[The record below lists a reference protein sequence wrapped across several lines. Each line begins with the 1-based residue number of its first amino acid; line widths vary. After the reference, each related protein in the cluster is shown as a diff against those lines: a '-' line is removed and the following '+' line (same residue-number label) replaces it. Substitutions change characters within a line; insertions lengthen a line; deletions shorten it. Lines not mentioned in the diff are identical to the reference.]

1 MLAAR
6 PASRTLRPIAS
17 SPRGERART
26 PGSRARPCTTRT
38 PSRTARA
45 SRTPRS
51 PRSATWTRGVRSRH
65 VGAHRK
71 TAPRGRTQTD
81 TSRGRARSGAH
92 QPREVIR
99 EDAERLLRDGEVG
112 GAWAR
117 QLERGLRRA
126 RASRRRVAGGARV
139 GHPDCDER
147 GHAGLR
153 REEVVVGGER
163 LVQSVDR
170 DVDRDDRV
178 LSQGRDVGARE
189 ECPQRQG
196 HGGERPGDHAAE
208 PGGRRVCYG
217 PSAQAPVE
225 NLTVVACVLVR
236 RIEVEEHAARVV

>member
-38 PSRTARA
+38 SPRTARA

-71 TAPRGRTQTD
+71 TAPRGTQTD

-92 QPREVIR
+92 QPREVIG
-99 EDAERLLRDGEVG
+99 EDAKRLLRDGEVG

-117 QLERGLRRA
+117 QLERELRRA

-170 DVDRDDRV
+170 YVDRDDRL
-178 LSQGRDVGARE
+178 LSQRRDVGARE

-196 HGGERPGDHAAE
+196 HGGERIGDHAAE
-208 PGGRRVCYG
+208 PVGRRVCYG
-217 PSAQAPVE
+217 PMAQLPVQ
-225 NLTVVACVLVR
+225 NLRVVARVLVR
-236 RIEVEEHAARVV
+236 RVEVEEHAARVV